1 VYKKQIVESKTN
13 THHKSIEELKSEMKL
28 AVDNEDFEKA
38 AQIRDLIKSFNK

>member
-1 VYKKQIVESKTN
+1 MK
-13 THHKSIEELKSEMKL
+13 LKRFNEIKLNDFMKL